1 MYSLFVKRLLDIIF
15 SLLLIII
22 LSPLMIIVGLII
34 RNDGGKA
41 LFIQKRSGKDGKEFK
56 LLKFR
61 SMPESNNVRDFKK
74 EDEITHFGKFIR
86 KTSLDEL
93 PQLFN
98 ILKGDMSFVGPRPWI
113 TDYSVYFT
121 ENQRRRLDVLPGI
134 TGLAQSSGR
143 NNLSIKEKIN
153 LDIKYVEILSFKTDI
168 YVIIKTIK
176 SVLKKEGAVSSKL
189 TIKNELDE
197 LKNQFEGLIRNNNKL
212 INSEVYNEQK

>member
-1 MYSLFVKRLLDIIF
+1 MYSLFVKRSLDIIF
-15 SLLLIII
+15 SLVLIMVLLPIMFII
-22 LSPLMIIVGLII
+22 GLII

-41 LFIQKRSGKDGKEFK
+41 LFVQKRSGKNGKEFK
-56 LLKFR
+56 LFKFR

-74 EDEITHFGKFIR
+74 EDEITKFGKFIR

-113 TDYSVYFT
+113 TDYSIYFT
-121 ENQRRRLDVLPGI
+121 ENQKRRLEVLPGI

-153 LDIKYVEILSFKTDI
+153 LDIKYVESVTLKTDI

-176 SVLKKEGAVSSKL
+176 SVIKKEGAISSKL
-189 TIKNELDE
+189 TIKNEIDE
-197 LKNQFEGLIRNNNKL
+197 LRMQKIDETINGILI
-212 INSEVYNEQK
+212 

>member
-1 MYSLFVKRLLDIIF
+1 MYSLFVKRSLDVIF
-15 SLLLIII
+15 SLVLIVVLLPIMFII
-22 LSPLMIIVGLII
+22 GLII

-41 LFIQKRSGKDGKEFK
+41 LFVQKRSGKNGKDFK
-56 LLKFR
+56 LFKFR

-74 EDEITHFGKFIR
+74 EDEITKFGKFIR

-113 TDYSVYFT
+113 TDYSIYFT
-121 ENQRRRLDVLPGI
+121 ENQKRRLEVLPGI

-153 LDIKYVEILSFKTDI
+153 LDIKYVENVNFKTDI

-176 SVLKKEGAVSSKL
+176 SVVKKEGAISSKL

-197 LKNQFEGLIRNNNKL
+197 LRSQFEVMIRHNSKL